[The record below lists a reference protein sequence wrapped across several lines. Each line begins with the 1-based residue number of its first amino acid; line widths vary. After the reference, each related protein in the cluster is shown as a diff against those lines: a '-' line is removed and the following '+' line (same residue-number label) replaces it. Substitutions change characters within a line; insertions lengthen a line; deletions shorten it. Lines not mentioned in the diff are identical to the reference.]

1 MANRIDKVA
10 ARAGLK
16 PRHTAYW
23 QRIRKGCYVG
33 FRKKSASGPGA
44 WLACYR
50 HEDTGKRVVHSL
62 GALDHLPEGERFDA
76 AQGAAEEWFRHMG
89 AGGASEAK
97 TVRAACEDYL
107 RHLRSLGRG
116 NAADDAEGRFRRF
129 VYGDAKFAGIE
140 LLRLKHAQVKAW
152 RTKLSGEPA
161 IPQNKASEA
170 PRRPRSAAS
179 INRDMTALRAALNYA
194 LAERHTTSAAAW
206 ETALKPIP
214 HADNRREVYLDAK
227 QRRRLIDKAAPDLA
241 ALLRA
246 LSLVPLRP
254 GAVAALKVG
263 HFDKRLGVLT
273 IRTDKNGKPRQITL
287 PAETSAFFAEQAENK
302 LPSAPLLTRA
312 DGAAWNKDSWKGPF
326 KVAAAAAKLPAEVTA
341 YALRHSTITDLL
353 ALHKLDTLTV
363 AQLADTSLAMI
374 ERFYGHLVRQHA
386 KDALAR
392 LAL

>member
-1 MANRIDKVA
+1 MTNRIDKVREREA
-10 ARAGLK
+10 LKARHE
-16 PRHTAYW
+16 PYW
-23 QRIRKGCYVG
+23 QRVRKGCYVG
-33 FRKKSASGPGA
+33 YRKKSATAAGA
-44 WLACYR
+44 WIAKYR
-50 HEDTGKRVVHSL
+50 DDDTGERASHSL
-62 GALDHLPEGERFDA
+62 GAFNDLPEGERFDA
-76 AQGAAEEWFRHMG
+76 ARVAAEEWFRHMG

-97 TVRAACEDYL
+97 TVRAACEDYIK
-107 RHLRSLGRG
+107 HLRASRRAK
-116 NAADDAEGRFRRF
+116 AADDAEGRFRRF
-129 VYGDAKFAGIE
+129 VYPEAKFAGVE

-152 RTKLSGEPA
+152 RVKLSGEPA
-161 IPQNKASEA
+161 IPQDKASKA
-170 PRRPRSAAS
+170 ARKPRSAAS
-179 INRDMTALRAALNYA
+179 INRDMTALRAALNHA

-206 ETALKPIP
+206 EIALKPIQ

-227 QRRRLIDKAAPDLA
+227 QRRALIDKAPADLA

-254 GAVAALKVG
+254 GAMAALKAG
-263 HFDKRLGVLT
+263 DFDKRLGVLT
-273 IRTDKNGKPRQITL
+273 IRTDKNGRPRQITL
-287 PAETSAFFAEQAENK
+287 PATTATFFAEQAK
-302 LPSAPLLTRA
+302 GKHPAAPLLSRA

-326 KVAAAAAKLPAEVTA
+326 KEAAAAAKLPASATA

>member
-10 ARAGLK
+10 ARADLK
-16 PRHTAYW
+16 ARHTAYW

-33 FRKKSASGPGA
+33 FRKKSASAPGA

-50 HEDTGKRVVHSL
+50 HDDTGKRVVHSL
-62 GALDHLPEGERFDA
+62 GALDHLPGGERFDA
-76 AQGAAEEWFRHMG
+76 AQVAAEEWFRHMG

-97 TVRAACEDYL
+97 TVRAACDDYIK
-107 RHLRSLGRG
+107 HLRASRRPK
-116 NAADDAEGRFRRF
+116 AADDAEGRFRRF
-129 VYGDAKFAGIE
+129 VYPDAKFAGIE

-152 RTKLSGEPA
+152 RTKLSAEPA

-170 PRRPRSAAS
+170 AREPRSASS
-179 INRDMTALRAALNYA
+179 INRDMTALRAALNHA

-206 ETALKPIP
+206 ETALKPIQ

-227 QRRRLIDKAAPDLA
+227 QRRALIDKAPADLA

-254 GAVAALKVG
+254 GAMAALKAG
-263 HFDKRLGVLT
+263 DFDKRLGVLT
-273 IRTDKNGKPRQITL
+273 IRTDKNGRPRQITL
-287 PAETSAFFAEQAENK
+287 PATTATFFAEQAK
-302 LPSAPLLTRA
+302 GKHPAAPLLSRA

-326 KVAAAAAKLPAEVTA
+326 KEAATAAKLPASATA

-363 AQLADTSLAMI
+363 AQLADTSLVMI